1 MRICATRFREDSNV
15 NIFAK
20 EKRENNNQIQYRK
33 IKYHNSKVVSIISFH
48 LFFFQICRIY
58 KALIII
64 MIYECKHSLLRRL
77 IL

>member
-20 EKRENNNQIQYRK
+20 KKRENNNQIQYNK
-33 IKYHNSKVVSIISFH
+33 IKYHYLKIISVIFFH
-48 LFFFQICRIY
+48 CFSFFQIYRIY
-58 KALIII
+58 KYHDFN
-64 MIYECKHSLLRRL
+64 MISFK